1 MISQLSD
8 PRWRGFLPFTS
19 CCFLLADGK
28 VKSLSSSTQGN
39 ETCIFFFFKIGS
51 GVAQAGFRLLILLPS
66 VSSQVLS
73 EWAGSL
79 KSFSV
84 DQCP

>member
-1 MISQLSD
+1 MAKS
-8 PRWRGFLPFTS
+8 
-19 CCFLLADGK
+19 
-28 VKSLSSSTQGN
+28 SLSLLPLR
-39 ETCIFFFFKIGS
+39 EMKHAFFFFFKIGS

>member
-1 MISQLSD
+1 MH
-8 PRWRGFLPFTS
+8 FY
-19 CCFLLADGK
+19 
-28 VKSLSSSTQGN
+28 
-39 ETCIFFFFKIGS
+39 FFFKIGS